1 VAEVAEETFVHVEVD
16 ARGEVDEPVEEQVVD
31 TDDDIKIVGEVV
43 AERRGRRRTGR
54 DIDDDGIMILRSRD
68 EEFVEDSY
76 LENGHF

>member
-1 VAEVAEETFVHVEVD
+1 VAEVAEETFVHVEVY

-43 AERRGRRRTGR
+43 AERRGKRRTRR
-54 DIDDDGIMILRSRD
+54 DIDDDGKMILRSRD

-76 LENGHF
+76 LENAHF